1 MLLSKH
7 PRTLYTNAPAHEVI
21 CQLRFP
27 EILSINHTEP
37 VDFQEAIREDFPQ
50 YARREEAAA
59 PQISGIGGPNPKLE
73 QLPPVINYH
82 FISIDNLWKLNLTEN
97 FIALSTLRYT
107 SWEEFAR
114 KLDKPLAQFIQ
125 LYKPAFFQRVGL
137 RYVNI
142 ISREKLGL
150 SGVKWPELITPAY
163 TGALKEPDV
172 REEDCIACTT
182 DLQMKMD
189 SSCQAKVH
197 AGPGRLQANTPDVP
211 EDPEMKFIVDND
223 LSMGGNVSCTLAAG
237 ALETLH
243 IHAYEL
249 FEGAITD
256 RLRDAM
262 KPLHQ

>member
-1 MLLSKH
+1 MLFSKR
-7 PRTLYTNAPAHEVI
+7 PRTLYANAPTHEVI

-37 VDFQEAIREDFPQ
+37 VDFQEAVRGDFPQ
-50 YARREEAAA
+50 YARLEEAAA
-59 PQISGIGGPNPKLE
+59 PQISGMGGPNPKLE
-73 QLPPVINYH
+73 QLPPVVNYN
-82 FISIDNLWKLNLTEN
+82 FISADNFWKLNLTEN
-97 FIALSTLRYT
+97 FIALSTLHYT

-125 LYKPAFFQRVGL
+125 LYQPAFFQRVGL

-150 SGVKWPELITPAY
+150 AGIEWPELITSAY

-172 REEDCIACTT
+172 RETDCVTCTA
-182 DLQMKMD
+182 DFLLKVD
-189 SSCQAKVH
+189 SSCQAKIH
-197 AGPGRLQANTPDVP
+197 AGPGRLQANSPNVP
-211 EDPEMKFIVDND
+211 EDPEVKFILDSD
-223 LSMGGNVSCTLAAG
+223 LSMGGNIPCTLAAG

-262 KPLHQ
+262 KPQH

>member
-1 MLLSKH
+1 MLFSKH
-7 PRTLYTNAPAHEVI
+7 PRTLYANAPAHEVI

-59 PQISGIGGPNPKLE
+59 PQISGIGSQNPKLE

-82 FISIDNLWKLNLTEN
+82 FISADNLWKLNLTEN

-150 SGVKWPELITPAY
+150 SGVEWPELITPAY

-172 REEDCIACTT
+172 REDDCITCTA
-182 DLQMKMD
+182 DFQMKLD

-197 AGPGRLQANTPDVP
+197 AGPGRLQANVPDVP
-211 EDPEMKFIVDND
+211 EDSEVKFILDND

-256 RLRDAM
+256 RLRAAM
-262 KPLHQ
+262 GTAN